1 MSKEEIFRCDVC
13 KSPIQKATKTDM
25 QIIFVTEQ
33 TEGYPSKPY
42 FQLKTLDI
50 CDACKNKAL
59 EGRYLFGAGAQGYN
73 DYYFAK
79 GIVK

>member
-1 MSKEEIFRCDVC
+1 MSKIETYICDVC
-13 KSPIQKATKTDM
+13 KKSIPIPAKADM

-59 EGRYLFGAGAQGYN
+59 EGHYLFGAGAQGYN

-79 GIVK
+79 GIL